1 MTALVRFPNT
11 DADFQRLTERQRRE
25 NIEAER
31 EANLDTARAVLTDAD
46 AYSVQDVRNAII
58 LLESRG
64 DGRCD
69 LLLAHQETH
78 RLIRRERLARAEAA
92 RLAVETPAEVAAH
105 YAHRWPTLA
114 VGSALVALVLLA
126 GTGWL

>member
-1 MTALVRFPNT
+1 MTALVRFPNSP
-11 DADFQRLTERQRRE
+11 ADFQRLTERQRRA

-46 AYSVQDVRNAII
+46 AYSVQDVRAAII

-78 RLIRRERLARAEAA
+78 RLIRRERLAHADAT
-92 RLAVETPAEVAAH
+92 RLETPREVAARH
-105 YAHRWPTLA
+105 AHRWPALA
-114 VGSALVALVLLA
+114 VGSVLVAMALLQFS
-126 GTGWL
+126 GWGL